1 MSGDGMPRSANVR
14 PVGKITQT
22 TTSQCLQEQREDA
35 AASPRLSDDAK
46 LAVKRHR
53 EERADALAAT
63 CATQDSKI
71 PPSEVLGN
79 FVVSD
84 F

>member
-1 MSGDGMPRSANVR
+1 MPRSSNVQL
-14 PVGKITQT
+14 VGKITQWT
-22 TTSQCLQEQREDA
+22 ISQCLQEQRKEA
-35 AASPRLSDDAK
+35 AATPRLSDDAK

-53 EERADALAAT
+53 DERANALAAT